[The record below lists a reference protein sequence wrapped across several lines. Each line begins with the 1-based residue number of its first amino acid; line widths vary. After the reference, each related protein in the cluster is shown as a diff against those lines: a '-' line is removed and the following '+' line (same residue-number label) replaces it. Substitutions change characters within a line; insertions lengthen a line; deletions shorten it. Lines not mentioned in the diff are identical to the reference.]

1 MEGAMNAKDG
11 TPRDG
16 NGPTIGSVG
25 NHISN
30 GHQGPVIQTG
40 SIVGDVSYSLVSE
53 PSPIDRAATAL
64 ADVVYGQWRE
74 ETRKRGLHLPD
85 PLPVGWTTG
94 AALPVSR
101 ETDPAAAVSR
111 ETDPAA
117 DPLDRLVAAFRASE
131 HRRMVLLGEPG
142 SGKTTLAI
150 RLVLAMANEPQP
162 AAVPVLLPLA
172 SWYPKQEKLRDW
184 TIRRIGE
191 DYGSVLTGE
200 VTARQLVDAGRV
212 LPVLDGLDEIGADH
226 RATAL
231 PEIDSAFDSGAPVIL
246 TCRTREFRDVA
257 ARGSGVTRAVVVE
270 AQPVSLSAVTDFL
283 RKADNGEHPDRW
295 GPALAELAQR
305 PGMEAVVSS
314 PLMVTLL
321 RAQYARTGAALAPLL
336 DPDAFPDATHV
347 EGHLLDGVV
356 PAAFKDEP
364 APSTDPESRDRP
376 AHRWPA
382 DSARRWLTELARR
395 ADGDDLA
402 WWRLPES
409 MLGRHSGFFG
419 TVAGTVW
426 YAAALLFAWRAVP
439 ETLGPWLYV
448 GLGVAAVVVGFL
460 FVFPVT
466 DEYLMT
472 PVWQAI
478 EQERGR
484 LRQARRYLTK
494 LGRNLLAAL
503 AVVGLLLGLVSL
515 AVLGINLVNL
525 NASTCH
531 VVVDGHCY
539 QLVLD
544 DPSSNNATDQY
555 KMVEVQR
562 SELPEYRP
570 LSPAPVAARTP
581 ALLITAAVLAV
592 VVFGYGLLS
601 APPRQDKAAS
611 PRTVL
616 TGARRRAVSAILI
629 TVASCLLAYSALRVF
644 IDVTPPVLALLVLA
658 GVTAVLWIL
667 ARSAWAQ
674 YELTRCL
681 LALRGRLPW
690 RLMTFCEEAHQR
702 GVLRQAGSVYQF
714 RHGRLRERLAPPER
728 DRTGAAPPEGT
739 LPDESPSEES
749 PSDAPAPDTATSDG
763 ESPGGSTPAEAA
775 PGDADAPENGSAPCH
790 PDTPAPDGNPS
801 PRATDGHRR
810 PDASGGDVD
819 GLHPAHD

>member
-1 MEGAMNAKDG
+1 MNAKDG

-25 NHISN
+25 NHIAN

-40 SIVGDVSYSLVSE
+40 SIVGDISYSLVAE

-85 PLPVGWTTG
+85 PLPVGWTAG

-101 ETDPAAAVSR
+101 ETEPAAAVSR
-111 ETDPAA
+111 ETDPGA

-150 RLVLAMANEPQP
+150 RLVLALANEPQP

-172 SWYPKQEKLRDW
+172 SWSPKQERLRDW

-226 RATAL
+226 RAAAL
-231 PEIDSAFDSGAPVIL
+231 PEIDSAFDSGDPVIL

-257 ARGSGVTRAVVVE
+257 AQGSGVTRAVVVE
-270 AQPVSLSAVTDFL
+270 AQPVSLSAVTGFL

-305 PGMEAVVSS
+305 PGMDAVVSS

-321 RAQYARTGAALAPLL
+321 RAQYARTGAPLDPLL
-336 DPDAFPDATHV
+336 DPEAFPDAAQV

-364 APSTDPESRDRP
+364 APSAEPEGHDRP
-376 AHRWPA
+376 AHHWPA

-419 TVAGTVW
+419 TVVGTVW
-426 YAAALLFAWRAVP
+426 YAAALFFARGAVP
-439 ETLGPWLYV
+439 EIRGPWLYV

-460 FVFPVT
+460 FVVPVT

-503 AVVGLLLGLVSL
+503 ATVGVLLGLVSL

-531 VVVDGHCY
+531 VVVDGRCY
-539 QLVLD
+539 QLVVD
-544 DPSSNNATDQY
+544 NPNSNNPADEY
-555 KMVEVQR
+555 KMVEVKR
-562 SELPEYRP
+562 SDLPEYRP

-581 ALLITAAVLAV
+581 ALLITAATLAV

-601 APPRQDKAAS
+601 APPRQDRAAS

-616 TGARRRAVSAILI
+616 TGARRRAVSATLI
-629 TVASCLLAYSALRVF
+629 TLASCLLAYSALRVF

-658 GVTAVLWIL
+658 GVTVVLWIL

-674 YELTRCL
+674 YELTRWL

-690 RLMTFCEEAHQR
+690 RLMTFCEDAHQR

-714 RHGRLRERLAPPER
+714 RHGRLRERLSSPER
-728 DRTGAAPPEGT
+728 DRTDAAPPEET
-739 LPDESPSEES
+739 PSEESPSEESPSEES
-749 PSDAPAPDTATSDG
+749 PSDAAAPDTATSDG
-763 ESPGGSTPAEAA
+763 ETPGGNG
-775 PGDADAPENGSAPCH
+775 PGDATAPENSSAPRH
-790 PDTPAPDGNPS
+790 PDTPAPGGHPS
-801 PRATDGHRR
+801 PSAPDGHRR